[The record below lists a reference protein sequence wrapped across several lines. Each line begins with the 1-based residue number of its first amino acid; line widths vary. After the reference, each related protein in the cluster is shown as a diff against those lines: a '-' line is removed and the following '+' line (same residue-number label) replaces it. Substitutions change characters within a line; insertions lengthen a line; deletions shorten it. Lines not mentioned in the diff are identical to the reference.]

1 MCSVGFGEPQQ
12 ASDSLKQRGLHV
24 LENYTGLN
32 DEQCFSLGF
41 DIVSIALLKHR
52 ISTTLHLTIQ
62 GPVLLL
68 KLLAA
73 FGRWRKIV
81 HLHSGILKPSYLN
94 FWQPTVSPKPQTL
107 NHKPLTWTVL
117 RAAWGIEASD
127 VEVRL
132 PASQVRTLQPEAYT
146 PTPLARNPEP

>member
-1 MCSVGFGEPQQ
+1 MRSVGFGEPQQ

-62 GPVLLL
+62 DPVLLL

-107 NHKPLTWTVL
+107 NHKPLT
-117 RAAWGIEASD
+117 
-127 VEVRL
+127 
-132 PASQVRTLQPEAYT
+132 
-146 PTPLARNPEP
+146 